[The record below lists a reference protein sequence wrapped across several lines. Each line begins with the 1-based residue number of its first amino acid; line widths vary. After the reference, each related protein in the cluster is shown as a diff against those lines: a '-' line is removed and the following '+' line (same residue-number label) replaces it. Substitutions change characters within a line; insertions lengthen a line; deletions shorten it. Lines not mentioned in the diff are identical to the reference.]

1 MKAAYIKPTI
11 KVRHIQAQENIL
23 AASDNLPESETLQI
37 FSNKTI
43 DNNKSLAK
51 PNMINWDDEDE

>member
-23 AASDNLPESETLQI
+23 AASDNLPDSETLQI
-37 FSNKTI
+37 FSTQKI
-43 DNNKSLAK
+43 DNDKSLAK